1 MRRTI
6 AQVREELESRRVEYK
21 RKQRVRTRAALSAV
35 GAAAFA
41 AVFAFVILPLI
52 KPAAKEPIV
61 QVHNTPN
68 APEGTVNVSNTHPPA
83 DIWDGLY
90 GGDKLPWIGAPSAPG
105 GWYGGNID
113 YDEVN
118 PDSVMVYICDQE
130 MSIIYSVK
138 NAKGVKNI
146 IKNIELL
153 EKSPV
158 QGYNGEF
165 SDVEFSI
172 HLYYGDSVFQCTKF
186 KNGYYSVNDRGMF
199 KMPQIDSDKFARLV
213 LSESFNSPSIC
224 YVGANDGGMIIS
236 HDRG

>member
-1 MRRTI
+1 M
-6 AQVREELESRRVEYK
+6 REELESRRVEYK
-21 RKQRVRTRAALSAV
+21 RKQRVRTRAVLSAV

-52 KPAAKEPIV
+52 KPEAKDPIV
-61 QVHNTPN
+61 QTHDTPD
-68 APEGTVNVSNTHPPA
+68 AYGDGDASNVSNSPAPTHTF
-83 DIWDGLY
+83 GTTKN
-90 GGDKLPWIGAPSAPG
+90 GGNLPWIGAPSAPG

-138 NAKGVKNI
+138 NAQGVKNI

-158 QGYNGEF
+158 QGYSGEF

-213 LSESFNSPSIC
+213 FSESFNSPSIC
-224 YVGANDGGMIIS
+224 YVGTNEYGMILSRDGG
-236 HDRG
+236 